1 MPFRYKLQKMLDWRQ
16 REKEKQET
24 IVNKARH
31 KLNLAIQ
38 KVEQNKQEIVQV
50 TTARKTAD
58 YSLMEYYDKYLHH
71 LWDKAE
77 QLEQE
82 RKEAEEELKI
92 EIQKLVECEQKVK
105 VLEKHKEKQKELY
118 IEEEKK
124 AELKMFSELGVQRHF
139 IRAREEIEEQEMIEQ
154 MMLEMQEDEQSE
166 HDVKKN

>member
-154 MMLEMQEDEQSE
+154 MMLEMQENERSEQQI
-166 HDVKKN
+166 